1 MRKLIALAALLIAPA
16 LHAQSGTAVNIP
28 TDHLIPPAEL
38 NTLLAQKPANPPLI
52 LQVGSKMMYAQA
64 HIPSAEYIGAG
75 SQSSGINAL
84 NGRVASLKKSAP
96 IILYCGCCPWGR
108 CPNVGPAYA
117 ALAAAGFTNVIVLY
131 LENDFGTDWAGK
143 GYPVAH

>member
-1 MRKLIALAALLIAPA
+1 MRKLFTLLALLIAPA
-16 LHAQSGTAVNIP
+16 LHSQSGTALNIP

-52 LQVGSKMMYAQA
+52 LQVGSKMMYTQA
-64 HIPSAEYIGAG
+64 HIPGAEYTGP
-75 SQSSGINAL
+75 NADAIKA
-84 NGRVASLKKSAP
+84 RVAALSKSAP

-117 ALAAAGFTNVIVLY
+117 TLAALGFTNVKVLY
-131 LENDFGTDWAGK
+131 IENDFGTDWAAK

>member
-1 MRKLIALAALLIAPA
+1 MRKLITLLALLIVPA
-16 LHAQSGTAVNIP
+16 LGAQSGTAVNIP

-38 NTLLAQKPANPPLI
+38 SAQLAQKSANPPLI

-64 HIPSAEYIGAG
+64 HIPGAEYIGAG
-75 SQSSGINAL
+75 SQGSGIDAL
-84 NGRVASLKKSAP
+84 KARVAALKKSAQ

-117 ALAAAGFTNVIVLY
+117 ALAAAGFTNVKVLY
-131 LENDFGTDWAGK
+131 LENDFGTDWADK
-143 GYPVAH
+143 GYAVAH

>member
-1 MRKLIALAALLIAPA
+1 MRKLITLLALLIAPA

-52 LQVGSKMMYAQA
+52 LQIGSKMMYTQA
-64 HIPSAEYIGAG
+64 HIPGAEYIGAG
-75 SQSSGINAL
+75 SQTTGIDAL
-84 NGRVASLKKSAP
+84 KARVASLKKSAP

-117 ALAAAGFTNVIVLY
+117 TLAALGFTNVKVLY
-131 LENDFGTDWAGK
+131 IENDFGTDWAAK